1 MKRTHIS
8 LHAATILLIG
18 GLSNSVCAA
27 EVDFTISNKSVYGG
41 LTITPDSSKVNLSAG
56 YLYHTDNRNSYHF
69 DVHAQGQTVLG
80 NLPTTAG
87 IGFRGMGYKEGNI
100 DGYGIGI
107 GGYGDVNIPE
117 VPGLSAVAS
126 FHYAPTIL
134 SFSDAE
140 NFKWFDA
147 AISYRVIQNADV
159 QVGYRYVHVAI
170 DDAKDRLADS
180 GLFLGLKMQF

>member
-1 MKRTHIS
+1 MKLTKFS
-8 LHAATILLIG
+8 LHAASLLLIG
-18 GLSNSVCAA
+18 GLSNSIGAA
-27 EVDFTISNKSVYGG
+27 EVDFTISDKSVYGG
-41 LTITPDSSKVNLSAG
+41 LTVTPDSSKMNLAAG
-56 YLYHTDNRNSYHF
+56 YLYHTDNRNTYHL
-69 DVHAQGQTVLG
+69 DLHAQGQTVLG

-87 IGFRGMGYKEGNI
+87 VGFRAIGYKEGDI
-100 DGYGIGI
+100 DGHGIGI
-107 GGYGDVNIPE
+107 GGFGDVNIPD

-140 NFKWFDA
+140 NIKWFDA
-147 AISYRVIQNADV
+147 AMSYRVIQNADV

-180 GLFLGLKMQF
+180 SLFLGLKMHF